1 MTTKRELRKS
11 MDLSIIDKGMK
22 KVVLL
27 LRVSTNSQ
35 DYEYQRNTL
44 TDICKRNGW
53 EVVHTVENKVSG
65 AKKARSEKRLSSY
78 LIMSKTMMLILLWQ
92 LRLAD

>member
-1 MTTKRELRKS
+1 
-11 MDLSIIDKGMK
+11 MK

>member
-1 MTTKRELRKS
+1 
-11 MDLSIIDKGMK
+11 MK

-44 TDICKRNGW
+44 TDICKRNRCGYF
-53 EVVHTVENKVSG
+53 
-65 AKKARSEKRLSSY
+65 RCILS
-78 LIMSKTMMLILLWQ
+78 
-92 LRLAD
+92 DV